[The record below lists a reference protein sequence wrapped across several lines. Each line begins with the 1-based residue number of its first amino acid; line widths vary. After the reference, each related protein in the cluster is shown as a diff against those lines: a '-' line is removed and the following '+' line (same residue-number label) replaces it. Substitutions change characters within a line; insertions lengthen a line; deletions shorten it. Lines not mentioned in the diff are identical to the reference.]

1 MTKNKKNPPV
11 ELHVCHWSPA
21 KAPFMGFYSYKTDR
35 KIRTQEEAYALQR
48 RLLKKAKRMLDAKR
62 PLNALQFMQA
72 LLAIEPGAWVREYDR
87 AISNTRTVSF
97 KARSEQTR
105 DDMLRTVNDLSKVHN
120 VVSSVE
126 QRDGLF
132 IYSYKA
138 HLTQKAIRIYPKEYC
153 K

>member
-1 MTKNKKNPPV
+1 MSKTKKNPPI
-11 ELHVCHWSPA
+11 ELHVCHWSPDHS
-21 KAPFMGFYSYKTDR
+21 PVWGFYSYKADR

-105 DDMLRTVNDLSKVHN
+105 DDILRTVNDLSKVHN

-126 QRDGLF
+126 QKDGLF
-132 IYSYKA
+132 VYSYEA

>member
-1 MTKNKKNPPV
+1 MSKKKKNPPA
-11 ELHVCHWSPA
+11 EIYVCHWSPG
-21 KAPFMGFYSYKTDR
+21 KHPPMGFYSYRADR

-62 PLNALQFMQA
+62 PLNASHFMQA
-72 LLAIEPGAWVREYDR
+72 LLAIEPGAWVREYGR
-87 AISNTRTVSF
+87 AISNTRMVSF

-105 DDMLRTVNDLSKVHN
+105 DEMLRTVNDLSKVHN

-126 QRDGLF
+126 QRDGFF
-132 IYSYKA
+132 IHSYEA
-138 HLTQKAIRIYPKEYC
+138 HMIQKTIRIYPKEYC